1 MQQYIGAFY
10 KKMFTLLTKDDECTV
25 GQKLTQLEKISK
37 KRLFDLSD
45 KEIYDALERVIAED
59 TTDTKLTDEEFNNWV
74 NTH

>member
-10 KKMFTLLTKDDECTV
+10 KKMFTLLTKEDECTI

-74 NTH
+74 NNH

>member
-1 MQQYIGAFY
+1 MQYIGAFY
-10 KKMFTLLTKDDECTV
+10 KKMFTLLNKDAECTI

-59 TTDTKLTDEEFNNWV
+59 TTDTKLTDEEFNNWI